1 MSDTAIN
8 LFDASKPETETK
20 AKEGV
25 SITPTAE
32 VKVRELIEAEGKP
45 GLGLRVSVT
54 AGGCSGHSYGLLF
67 DDNVD
72 PSDNIIE
79 AEGFNIYIDQNSYG
93 LLSGSVIDFADSLEG
108 SGFKIENP
116 NATGTCGCGSSFT
129 T

>member
-8 LFDASKPETETK
+8 LFDASQPETK
-20 AKEGV
+20 VKEGV
-25 SITPTAE
+25 SITPAAE
-32 VKVRELIEAEGKP
+32 VKVREMIEAEGKP

-54 AGGCSGHSYGLLF
+54 SGGCSGNSYGLYF
-67 DDNVD
+67 DENVD
-72 PSDNIIE
+72 PNDNIIE
-79 AEGFNIYIDQNSYG
+79 ADGFNIYIDQNSFG
-93 LLSGSVIDFADSLEG
+93 LLSGSVIDFVDSLQG

>member
-8 LFDASKPETETK
+8 LFDSSKPETK
-20 AKEGV
+20 AKEGI
-25 SITPTAE
+25 SITTAAE
-32 VKVRELIEAEGKP
+32 VKVREMIEAEGKP

-54 AGGCSGHSYGLLF
+54 SGGCSGNNYGLYF

-72 PSDNIIE
+72 PNDNIIE
-79 AEGFNIYIDQNSYG
+79 ADGFNIYIDQNSFG
-93 LLSGSVIDFADSLEG
+93 LLSGSTIDFVDSLQG